1 MADMMRMSGSGA
13 LGGFQR
19 DKLGSPSTGSEDG
32 GGIDLGDIAQELD
45 QDEFDGPVAFNGR
58 VLVVI
63 SYFKTRLYGN
73 YFSLFLQVIGQQLLL
88 PRKASGTMAVWTD
101 SVLSSV

>member
-1 MADMMRMSGSGA
+1 MSSRSQGRGDCSKRRRVGTEKYKETMADMMRMSGSGA

-32 GGIDLGDIAQELD
+32 GGIDLGDMAQELD

-58 VLVVI
+58 TSVG
-63 SYFKTRLYGN
+63 LYVMN
-73 YFSLFLQVIGQQLLL
+73 CI
-88 PRKASGTMAVWTD
+88 KATFRSFTCR
-101 SVLSSV
+101 

>member
-1 MADMMRMSGSGA
+1 MIEGGQERKTKKVIMADMMRMSGSGA

-58 VLVVI
+58 
-63 SYFKTRLYGN
+63 N
-73 YFSLFLQVIGQQLLL
+73 L
-88 PRKASGTMAVWTD
+88 PR
-101 SVLSSV
+101 